1 MRYSFLH
8 AADLHL
14 DSPLRGLDRYEEAPV
29 EAIRSASRRAFGK
42 LIARAIELQVAFV
55 ILSGDVFDGDWKDF
69 NSGLWFAARLRE
81 LTSAGI
87 RVYLLA
93 GNHDAAGKMTMQL
106 SWPDNVFVFD
116 TAKPQSFV
124 DSKTGAV
131 LHGQGFA
138 TGSVT
143 DDLTRNYP
151 RAVRGAF
158 NIGVLHTALDGRP
171 GHGDYAPCTVDGLR
185 SLGYDYWALGH
196 VHAREIVSKDPW
208 IVFPGNL
215 QSRHV
220 NETGEK
226 GATLVTVDDGRVVEV
241 SHEEFDV
248 VRFARV
254 EVDVSGTQ
262 TMEECARRASID
274 LDAARTRAS
283 GRLLAIRLVLRGRTA
298 ANVSLRCSSSSLVAT
313 LRDRANARGDVWIE
327 RVEISTT
334 DESAVRGMD
343 VITSLELDDESLHR
357 EAIANAR
364 AAVTALLE
372 KLPAGIDLAAAG
384 LDLQDDATLLRWMSD
399 ARSDIVNRI
408 SDHEPDSGRRER

>member
-14 DSPLRGLDRYEEAPV
+14 DSPLRGLDRYAEAPV
-29 EAIRSASRRAFGK
+29 DAIRGATRRAFEN
-42 LIARAIELQVAFV
+42 LIARAKMLQVAFV

-69 NSGLWFAARLRE
+69 NSGLWFAARLRD

-106 SWPDNVFVFD
+106 PWPENVFVFA
-116 TAKPQSFV
+116 TEKPQSFV
-124 DSKTGAV
+124 DAKSGAV

-138 TGSVT
+138 TGWVT

-151 RAVRGAF
+151 PAVTGSF

-171 GHGDYAPCTVDGLR
+171 GHGSYAPCTVDGLR

-220 NETGEK
+220 NESGEK
-226 GATLVTVDDGRVVEV
+226 GATLVAVDDGRIVEV
-241 SHEEFDV
+241 THEEFDV
-248 VRFARV
+248 VRFARI
-254 EVDVSGTQ
+254 ELDVSGTR
-262 TMEECARRASID
+262 TIEECVRRAGTD
-274 LDAARTRAS
+274 LAAARARAS
-283 GRLLAIRLVLRGRTA
+283 GRLLAVRLVLRGRTA
-298 ANVSLRCSSSSLVAT
+298 ANVSLRSASSSLVAA
-313 LRDRANARGDVWIE
+313 LRDCANALGDVWIE

-343 VITSLELDDESLHR
+343 VITSLELNDESLHR
-357 EAIANAR
+357 EAVENAR
-364 AAVTALLE
+364 ATIDALLE
-372 KLPAGIDLAAAG
+372 KLPTGVDLPAVG
-384 LDLQDDATLLRWMSD
+384 LDLRDDATLLRWVSD

-408 SDHEPDSGRRER
+408 SDHEPESVRRDR